1 MIKPPPV
8 TRANLTEI
16 PRKRRCNT
24 PSRIS
29 FFFFFS
35 SLPHK
40 ALPKNPSRIAN
51 KFFLFIF
58 FVVGSE
64 DLRGLLLLGGDL
76 RGLHGG
82 SGADG
87 GLGGDGEHFKK
98 GCFWKGYV
106 SRVWV
111 QEWPAAAIRRLFR
124 CSSFLSCRSVPG
136 QRFKKRIESRFRCFG
151 CCFSFS
157 IFPSLATRHKS
168 LRYQQSRNN
177 RTRSN
182 FIVRAKTT
190 ENLLQL
196 LCVPSAREKNTQ
208 IANRTPRGSSRRSM
222 QPPRTIDSIEFT
234 TL

>member
-111 QEWPAAAIRRLFR
+111 QEWPTSAIRRLFR

-168 LRYQQSRNN
+168 VRYQQSRNN
-177 RTRSN
+177 RTRSIRS
-182 FIVRAKTT
+182 FAQKQQKICFSCFVCPPLEKKTHKSQIGPRAGR
-190 ENLLQL
+190 
-196 LCVPSAREKNTQ
+196 VVARCN
-208 IANRTPRGSSRRSM
+208 
-222 QPPRTIDSIEFT
+222 PPER
-234 TL
+234 